1 MVYWLPGLSSYDS
14 YNWIPYFKVG
24 SKKIKNKKT
33 AKELGL
39 KFKPFEKR
47 DF

>member
-1 MVYWLPGLSSYDS
+1 MVHWLPGLSSHDS

-24 SKKIKNKKT
+24 YKKI